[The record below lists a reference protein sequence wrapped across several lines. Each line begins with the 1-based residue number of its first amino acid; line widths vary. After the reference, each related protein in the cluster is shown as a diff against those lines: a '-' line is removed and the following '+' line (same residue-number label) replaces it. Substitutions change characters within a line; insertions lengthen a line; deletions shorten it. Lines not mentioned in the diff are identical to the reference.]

1 MHPATSTSTHL
12 HPSAP
17 SSFQSPPSSIHL
29 HLAQLSLHP
38 ALCNTLNVI
47 RSLISHISGNFS
59 KFRSKNSNLSILTN
73 IGNKKNL
80 EVTVSNPDLVFFL
93 GSRLSLDPKIHFWVN
108 LDQNCQSYQFCLKI
122 CAHGIWT
129 MLILIPTL
137 VFWICN
143 PKSIFGLILG
153 KKLKVVHFDW
163 KLAIRVSRGCWF
175 LFWH

>member
-38 ALCNTLNVI
+38 ALCNILNVI

-59 KFRSKNSNLSILTN
+59 KFRSKNSNLSILT
-73 IGNKKNL
+73 KNWQQKEL
-80 EVTVSNPDLVFFL
+80 GGDGFKSRLSFFL

-143 PKSIFGLILG
+143 PKSIFGLILA

-163 KLAIRVSRGCWF
+163 KLVIRVSRGCWF
-175 LFWH
+175 LFCH

>member
-12 HPSAP
+12 HPSVP

-80 EVTVSNPDLVFFL
+80 EVTVSNPDLVFW
-93 GSRLSLDPKIHFWVN
+93 SLDPKIHFWVN
-108 LDQNCQSYQFCLKI
+108 LGQNCQSYQFCLKI

-143 PKSIFGLILG
+143 PKSIFGLILA